1 MSPAILTVC
10 ALAAL
15 LALAASE
22 PLPKPEAE
30 PIQVDD
36 LGVSTDMMPL
46 KEKKI

>member
-1 MSPAILTVC
+1 MSPAAIPSIC

-22 PLPKPEAE
+22 PVPKPEAE

-36 LGVSTDMMPL
+36 LGVSMP
-46 KEKKI
+46 KI